1 MELVLNDWQA
11 ETLRCSGFFAEPVE
25 ALDERLWRRVFGREP
40 DSTQQ
45 RRIPKPVV
53 IEEGVSEHGQVL
65 RTAVQSDR
73 FDLHI
78 APVPTDE
85 TRGAL
90 LLGPCEATLASFQGT
105 IRDWL
110 DSADCPVVTRIAYGA
125 VLLFEVDDLE
135 TGNALLGELL
145 SLRVD
150 GALDLEYKINRRR
163 ASAVM
168 PGLTIN
174 RVCNWS
180 TVKAVLGY
188 IEVPANVEQPPTMST
203 QRPEVMC
210 RLSLDINT
218 VPSNMQP
225 LSDLGCLFDE
235 LVAMGSEIAKRGDI
249 P

>member
-1 MELVLNDWQA
+1 MKLVLNDWQA

-25 ALDERLWRRVFGREP
+25 AMDERLWRRVFGREP
-40 DSTQQ
+40 DSMQQ
-45 RRIPKPVV
+45 RRTPKPVV
-53 IEEGVSEHGQVL
+53 IEEGLSDGQVL
-65 RTAVQSDR
+65 RSAVQSDR

-78 APVPTDE
+78 APVPTE
-85 TRGAL
+85 EARGML
-90 LLGPCEATLASFQGT
+90 LLGPCETALAAFQGT
-105 IRDWL
+105 VRDWL
-110 DSADCPVVTRIAYGA
+110 DSANCPAFTRIAYGA
-125 VLLFEVDDLE
+125 VLLLEVDDLE

-168 PGLTIN
+168 PGLGIN
-174 RVCNWS
+174 RLCNWS
-180 TVKAVLGY
+180 TIKAVLGY
-188 IEVPANVEQPPTMST
+188 IEVPADVQQPPTMST

-218 VPSNMQP
+218 VPSNMRP

-235 LVAMGSEIAKRGDI
+235 LVAMGSEIAEHGDI
-249 P
+249 S